1 MTRVGI
7 IGGGLMGKEVASALA
22 RWCALEKPSGQVELV
37 AVADVEDAAL
47 GWFERISSVGLRTK
61 SYQELLAQKD
71 IDVVYVAVP
80 HDLHENIYTE
90 VIRAGKDLFA
100 EKPFGMDLRQS
111 MNLALSARTSG
122 RFVRCSSEFPFYPGA
137 QRIVNAVKNGDL
149 GKIFEVRAGFW
160 HSSDLDPEKLINWK
174 RQKSRCGEAGVM
186 NDLGL
191 HVWHIPL
198 RLGWKPIRVHAQL
211 QNIIPQRRDATGQ
224 WVACDTDDNAIWNA
238 DCLVDGREV
247 SMRMETKRIMPGET
261 NTWFL
266 EVYGEQGSMKF
277 STKEPKTLWTCR
289 RNKEQI
295 WERVDLGHQTQF
307 PVVTGAI
314 FEFGFPDAFL
324 QMWAAFLAERS
335 GQLGNRFGCATPEE
349 AVAAHSLNEAALQS
363 ARDHSVVS
371 LDL

>member
-1 MTRVGI
+1 
-7 IGGGLMGKEVASALA
+7 MGKEVASAIA
-22 RWCALEKPSGQVELV
+22 RWCALENPPGQVELV
-37 AVADVEDAAL
+37 AVADVDDAAL
-47 GWFERISSVGLRTK
+47 GWFERIPTVDLRTK
-61 SYQELLAQKD
+61 SYSELLARKD
-71 IDVVYVAVP
+71 IDVVYAAVP
-80 HDLHENIYTE
+80 HDLHESIYMD

-100 EKPFGMDLRQS
+100 EKPFGIDLRQS

-137 QRIVNAVKNGDL
+137 LRIVSAVKNGDL
-149 GKIFEVRAGFW
+149 GRIFEVRAGFW
-160 HSSDLDPEKLINWK
+160 HSSDLDPEKPINWK

-198 RLGWKPIRVHAQL
+198 RLGWKPNRVHAQL
-211 QNIIPQRRDATGQ
+211 QNIIPQRRDANGQ

-247 SMRMETKRIMPGET
+247 AMRMEAKRIMPGET

-266 EVYGEQGSMKF
+266 EIYGEQGSIKF
-277 STKEPKTLWTCR
+277 STKEPKTLWTAR
-289 RNKEQI
+289 RNKEQV

-307 PVVTGAI
+307 PVVTGGI

-324 QMWAAFLAERS
+324 QMWAAFLAERA

-363 ARDHSVVS
+363 ARERSVVS